1 MEIPLIVREIP
12 QKFRHL
18 TKCVDSKSAVLY
30 NAYDSISARKC
41 DFEKGWVSGMIYQP
55 LLIRD
60 HPYFIDISKIGPYPA
75 HIHSEVE
82 MLYCLEG
89 ELNMILQGEP
99 YCLHANELVLVEKLM
114 AHEIIGGS
122 GKRMAIQVGSLFLG
136 EQYKQFSTISFKDPV
151 LSLRDL
157 PEDAV
162 NLRKLRELFAEIS
175 EEYMLTGKRYTSLNI
190 RGNIYKIC
198 HIIMQEHLDQA
209 KRPWHVTD
217 DIHTVLELVH
227 NHYNEPLDVETAAQK
242 INYGKSSFCF
252 HFKKVT
258 GQTFHTYLNNFRIK
272 KAVHLLSETSASIES
287 IAYMVGFNDPKTFSR
302 VFKAVTGISP
312 RDYRKGSETY
322 SLNVE
327 YNGKNPQGTGN
338 G

>member
-1 MEIPLIVREIP
+1 
-12 QKFRHL
+12 
-18 TKCVDSKSAVLY
+18 
-30 NAYDSISARKC
+30 
-41 DFEKGWVSGMIYQP
+41 MIFQP

-89 ELNMILQGEP
+89 EMNIILQGES
-99 YCLHANELVLVEKLM
+99 YCLRQHELVLVEKLI
-114 AHEIIGGS
+114 AHEIIGGE
-122 GKRMAIQVGSLFLG
+122 GRRMAIQVGSLFLG
-136 EQYKQFSTISFKDPV
+136 EQYKQFSGISFKEPI

-157 PEDAV
+157 PEDAN
-162 NLRKLRELFAEIS
+162 NLRKLKALFEEIAD
-175 EEYMLTGKRYTSLNI
+175 EYDQTGKRYTSLNI

-198 HIIMQEHLDQA
+198 HIVMQEHLDQA
-209 KRPWHVTD
+209 NRPWHVTD

-227 NHYNEPLDVETAAQK
+227 NHYNEPLDVESAAQK

-272 KAVHLLSETSASIES
+272 KAVHLLSETSSSIES

-302 VFKAVTGISP
+302 VFKTITGISP
-312 RDYRKGSETY
+312 RDYRKASETY

-327 YNGKNPQGTGN
+327 QNTKTSQTPDNG
-338 G
+338 

>member
-1 MEIPLIVREIP
+1 MQIYIIRESMR
-12 QKFRHL
+12 KFR
-18 TKCVDSKSAVLY
+18 KVRV
-30 NAYDSISARKC
+30 SI
-41 DFEKGWVSGMIYQP
+41 VIYQP

-60 HPYFIDISKIGPYPA
+60 HPYFLDISKVGPYRA

-89 ELNMILQGEP
+89 DCDLVLAGEP
-99 YCLHANELVLVEKLM
+99 YHLQQHELLLVEKLT
-114 AHEIIGGS
+114 AHEILGGN
-122 GKRMAIQVGSLFLG
+122 GLRMAIQVGSLFLG
-136 EQYKQFSTISFKDPV
+136 EQYKQFSCITFKNPV

-162 NLRKLRELFAEIS
+162 NLRKLRQLFEEIAD
-175 EEYMLTGKRYTSLNI
+175 EYAQTGKRYTSLNI

-198 HIIMQEHLDQA
+198 HIIMQQYLDHA
-209 KRPWHVTD
+209 SRPWHVTD

-227 NHYNEPLDVETAAQK
+227 NHYNEPLDVETAAQR

-272 KAVHLLSETSASIES
+272 KAVHLLLETSSSIES
-287 IAYMVGFNDPKTFSR
+287 IAYMVGFNDSKTFSR
-302 VFKAVTGISP
+302 VFKAITGNSP
-312 RDYRKGSETY
+312 RDYRKSNDGFVPSKE
-322 SLNVE
+322 
-327 YNGKNPQGTGN
+327 QGIKSGAESKE
-338 G
+338 

>member
-1 MEIPLIVREIP
+1 
-12 QKFRHL
+12 
-18 TKCVDSKSAVLY
+18 
-30 NAYDSISARKC
+30 
-41 DFEKGWVSGMIYQP
+41 MIYQP

-60 HPYFIDISKIGPYPA
+60 HPYFIDISPIGPYPA
-75 HIHSEVE
+75 HVHSEVE

-89 ELNMILQGEP
+89 YIDLVLGGEP
-99 YCLHANELVLVEKLM
+99 YHLRQHELLLVEKLT
-114 AHEIIGGS
+114 AHEILGGEGS
-122 GKRMAIQVGSLFLG
+122 RLAIQVGSLFLE
-136 EQYKQFSTISFKDPV
+136 EQYKQFSNISFKNPV

-162 NLRKLRELFAEIS
+162 NLKKLKALFEEID
-175 EEYMLTGKRYTSLNI
+175 EEYRLTGKRYTSLNI

-198 HIIMQEHLDQA
+198 HIIMQQYLDQVS
-209 KRPWHVTD
+209 RPWHVTD

-272 KAVHLLSETSASIES
+272 KAVHLLGETSSSIES

-302 VFKAVTGISP
+302 VFKAITGISP
-312 RDYRKGSETY
+312 RDYRKSSETY
-322 SLNVE
+322 SINRE
-327 YNGKNPQGTGN
+327 QNGKG
-338 G
+338 

>member
-1 MEIPLIVREIP
+1 
-12 QKFRHL
+12 
-18 TKCVDSKSAVLY
+18 
-30 NAYDSISARKC
+30 
-41 DFEKGWVSGMIYQP
+41 MIYQP

-89 ELNMILQGEP
+89 EMRIILGGEP
-99 YCLHANELVLVEKLM
+99 YCLHANELVLVEKLV
-114 AHEIIGGS
+114 AHEILEGS

-136 EQYKQFSTISFKDPV
+136 EQYKQFSAISFKNPV
-151 LSLRDL
+151 LSLQDL

-162 NLRKLRELFAEIS
+162 NLRKLRALFEEIAQEHAE
-175 EEYMLTGKRYTSLNI
+175 TGKRYTSLNI

-198 HIIMQEHLDQA
+198 HIVMQEHLDQA
-209 KRPWHVTD
+209 NRPWHVTD

-258 GQTFHTYLNNFRIK
+258 GQTFHSYLNNFRVK
-272 KAVHLLSETSASIES
+272 KAVHLLSETSSSIES
-287 IAYMVGFNDPKTFSR
+287 IAYMVGFNDAKTFSR
-302 VFKAVTGISP
+302 VFKTVTGVSP
-312 RDYRKGSETY
+312 REYRKSSETY
-322 SLNVE
+322 SSKVDKAAKAPDE
-327 YNGKNPQGTGN
+327 SRHKPEK
-338 G
+338 